1 MANKSYNLK
10 SLSSYTSTPGHAG
23 VPTYTITASGLKPGG
38 VYAYYA
44 NDINCSERITP
55 KGKKIGENLVAD
67 SSGMVSFDVVLTS
80 LFPVIGFAA
89 IRTHKLVGPD
99 NVPTA
104 QTLSTQTEA
113 VVSNNSFTLQKP
125 SVSANTVSVSVTSD
139 TTATI
144 SKDLGVIRQSTTLD
158 NPSVTP
164 LSEISLYFD
173 YIQTFFID
181 KTQVAGAA
189 TVTLDGVNLYFR
201 QKPNATNNQSQIQN
215 PGVYISICQ
224 VTPNASGVLQPNLS
238 KTYISSLVRLPYD
251 QINPSLDAAN
261 VTTFKFR
268 TPLELPTNAHYG
280 IIINF
285 EDPQFSLWTATQGQ
299 KILNTQTTLG
309 TTYSDGMLF
318 RASNYQEISSD
329 ATNGALYKSLSDT
342 DLKFDVS
349 VNYTEQV
356 TVVDPDKPDTQVLNT
371 ETIELVNEDYEFLEL
386 SNIVAGNALSTI
398 IASSDTDPT
407 FGFIPGEMVY
417 QDFGNTAANVTFYK
431 TGTVQPVN
439 PSAVS
444 ITYAQTG
451 LGFDVN
457 TLALKGTGTKFTSE
471 FEINDS
477 IIITDGTA
485 GNTDIRKVVSLKDD
499 TSMLLNEP
507 VSFANAAAYIKKTAT
522 AKLESVLL
530 RPNTVIL
537 TESNASDKVRFIDD
551 GISLITFTA
560 GSGYANSDYVLISG
574 GTLNAT
580 ANIVTNVSGG
590 ITRLNITNTG
600 YGFTTTPSF
609 AVKKSD
615 GSASGGTSAAFTAT
629 IGAQLKAAM
638 TNTVATIANISSL
651 AVHKFV
657 PDFHVNISGGTVSD
671 PSVSF
676 AVLGTR
682 NSDGSITS
690 GSNYTRT
697 NYNYLPL
704 LENGM
709 NENTNYD
716 AVILSKS
723 LEVLY
728 GSTLPYKKSSAIT
741 FKISTSNPYQS
752 PSYNGEL
759 TSVYAFRT
767 EISSDAN
774 TDQTSALT
782 QHYTKKL
789 TFAQGRF
796 AEDLR
801 VTSTMYKPV
810 GTDVKMFARIHNSA
824 DEDAFDDKAW
834 TELEVI
840 DSTKLVSSSA
850 DNKDYIEVTYGFRG
864 YPPIGNTVT
873 GYAYANSNVGNT
885 TIVGVGT
892 TTFNTELA
900 NGDLI
905 VLYDPLFANTTY
917 AVALVANTPTATAFE
932 INTPIANA
940 SLQAATL
947 KIDKVRAGNSQYYA
961 FNNIQNENVVR
972 YYSTSKTPFDSYDT
986 VQVLVV
992 PYANSAYT
1000 VPKLYDLR
1008 VIGVSA

>member
-10 SLSSYTSTPGHAG
+10 SLSSYASEPGHAG
-23 VPTYTITASGLKPGG
+23 ITTFTITASGLKPGG

-44 NDINCSERITP
+44 NDKNCSHIIEP
-55 KGKKIGENLVAD
+55 KGKKRGENLVAD
-67 SSGMVSFDVVLTS
+67 PSGIVLFDINKIALDIA
-80 LFPVIGFAA
+80 IGST

-99 NVPTA
+99 NIVASQGATA
-104 QTLSTQTEA
+104 QVQSTSET
-113 VVSNNSFTLQKP
+113 NSSALQRP
-125 SVSANTVSVSVTSD
+125 SVPANTVSVSVISD
-139 TTATI
+139 TTATA
-144 SKDLGVIRQSTTLD
+144 SRDLGVIRQSTTLD

-224 VTPNASGVLQPNLS
+224 VTPNASRVLQPNLS
-238 KTYISSLVRLPYD
+238 KTYISSLVRLPYNK
-251 QINPSLDAAN
+251 INPSLDASN

-329 ATNGALYKSLSDT
+329 ATNGALYKPLSDT

-386 SNIVAGNALSTI
+386 SNIVAGNALSAI
-398 IASSDTDPT
+398 ITSSDTDPT
-407 FGFIPGEMVY
+407 FGFILGEMVY

-580 ANIVTNVSGG
+580 ANIVTNASGG

-629 IGAQLKAAM
+629 IGAQLKAVM
-638 TNTVATIANISSL
+638 SNTVAAIANISSL

-728 GSTLPYKKSSAIT
+728 GTTLPYKKSSAIT

-992 PYANSAYT
+992 PYANSAYI

>member
-1 MANKSYNLK
+1 MANKSYNLQ
-10 SLSSYTSTPGHAG
+10 SLSSYSVVKIEGFSY
-23 VPTYTITASGLKPGG
+23 TYEINASGLKPGG
-38 VYAYYA
+38 VYDYYA
-44 NDINCSERITP
+44 NDIKCSERIKP
-55 KGKKIGENLVAD
+55 KGKKLGADLIAD
-67 SSGMVSFDVVLTS
+67 SSGIAAFELTPVL
-80 LFPVIGFAA
+80 LFPLIPGGL
-89 IRTHKLVGPD
+89 TKHKLVGPD

-104 QTLSTQTEA
+104 QTLSTQTQPT
-113 VVSNNSFTLQKP
+113 SFTNSSALQKP
-125 SVSANTVSVSVTSD
+125 SVPANTVSVSVTSD
-139 TTATI
+139 TTATT
-144 SKDLGVIRQSTTLD
+144 SRDLGVIRQSTTLD
-158 NPSVTP
+158 NLSVTP

-329 ATNGALYKSLSDT
+329 ATNGALYKPLSDT

-356 TVVDPDKPDTQVLNT
+356 TVVDPNQPDTQVLNS

-386 SNIVAGNALSTI
+386 SNIVAGNALSSI
-398 IASSDTDPT
+398 IASSDTDST

-439 PSAVS
+439 PSSVA

-580 ANIVTNVSGG
+580 ANIVTNASGG

-629 IGAQLKAAM
+629 IGAQLKAVM
-638 TNTVATIANISSL
+638 SNTVAAIANISSL

-657 PDFHVNISGGTVSD
+657 PDFHVNVSGGTISNS
-671 PSVSF
+671 SVSF

-682 NSDGSITS
+682 NSDGSVTS

-728 GSTLPYKKSSAIT
+728 ASTLPYKKSSAIT

-864 YPPIGNTVT
+864 YPPIGNTIT
-873 GYAYANSNVGNT
+873 GYAYANSNVANT

-892 TTFNTELA
+892 TSFNTELA

-972 YYSTSKTPFDSYDT
+972 YYSTSKTPFDNYDT
-986 VQVLVV
+986 VQILVV